1 MALKNPKKQ
10 PMDPIAKAA
19 ATAAGG
25 QPLPQ
30 GTEAAQIPADPQP
43 PTRIQVAARTHVY
56 VGQIDKVMNFM
67 THQFMTLTALARRI
81 CEHGDDVPETVA
93 NLLHAERGLIKV
105 DTVAFEPGKEA
116 IFEDENG
123 TVFLNLWAPVNIQ
136 PAAGDVELFLRHL
149 RLIFDQDEVAVNF
162 MLDFMAHMLQ
172 KPHIKMM
179 CAPLII
185 GGQGIGKSMLGEFF
199 ARLVGEHNTA
209 FIDLN
214 DLASQFN
221 GYARSHL
228 IIVNEFSSSAS
239 KTVRALLKGLIT
251 SPTVSLNQKNIAA
264 IQIANRAN
272 LMLFSNDPA
281 ALPLERDDRR
291 YFVCISRAKR
301 QSSEYYAELAN
312 WMAGDGAAFT
322 LHFLLN
328 RDLSAFN
335 PNAAPPTNAS
345 RDALIHEAMSDQHQ
359 MLLELFEAGQPPFA
373 ADLIVTSDVAEYMNS
388 QRGPR
393 FTVRHVAAFLQ
404 QIGAAALGQCR
415 ITDTDGT
422 VRKPRIWAVAN
433 TEYWVSQQESEIAR
447 AYRKPGLPMPAPAPA
462 ASSGSGLDRPRPG
475 QRRDD
480 HGDQD
485 WVTPQL

>member
-1 MALKNPKKQ
+1 VEQDTPNDQ
-10 PMDPIAKAA
+10 PLSPVAKAA
-19 ATAAGG
+19 KTF
-25 QPLPQ
+25 
-30 GTEAAQIPADPQP
+30 
-43 PTRIQVAARTHVY
+43 VY
-56 VGQIDKVMNFM
+56 VGQVDKVFNV
-67 THQFMTLTALARRI
+67 TNQQFMTLTALARRI
-81 CEHGDDVPETVA
+81 CASGDDVAETVA
-93 NLLHAERGLIKV
+93 ALLHNELGLVKV
-105 DTVAFEPGKEA
+105 DTVAFAPGQNT
-116 IFEDENG
+116 IFEDEHGNAC
-123 TVFLNLWAPVNIQ
+123 VNLWTEVELLPVE
-136 PAAGDVELFLRHL
+136 GDVAPFIRHL
-149 RLIFDQDEVAVNF
+149 NLIFDQDETAVNF
-162 MLDFMAHMLQ
+162 MLDFMSHMLQ
-172 KPHIKMM
+172 KPTIKLM

-199 ARLVGEHNTA
+199 ARLVGPRNTA

-214 DLASQFN
+214 DLSSQFN
-221 GYARSHL
+221 GYARAHL

-264 IQIANRAN
+264 IQIANHAN
-272 LMLFSNDPA
+272 VMMFSNDPA

-291 YFVCISRAKR
+291 YFAWISRAKR
-301 QSSEYYAELAN
+301 QPQEYYTELAA
-312 WMAGDGAAFT
+312 WMKGDGAAHT

-345 RDALIHEAMSDQHQ
+345 REALIHEAMSDQHQ
-359 MLLELFEAGQPPFA
+359 MLLELFEAGQSPFA
-373 ADLIVTSDVAEYMNS
+373 TDLVVTSDVAEYMNT

-447 AYRKPGLPMPAPAPA
+447 AYRKPGLPMPAPA